1 MPLATGLRTAS
12 SRSATRP
19 GPAGHALYLLG
30 GFRLL
35 REGQPVLLPNHGQRL
50 IALLGLTGPYSR
62 TATAGTLWPEVSEQ
76 QAQGSLRTALWRLKR
91 QWPGLVTAAEHGLAL
106 NPLVEVDTAKFVS
119 AAMRTLEGG
128 PLQKREQPC
137 LGNLAAGELLPGW
150 YDDWVVFERER
161 LRQLQMHALERL
173 SEQFATQRRFAL
185 ALEAALE
192 AVRMEPLRES
202 AHASVIAV
210 HLAESNLIEARRH
223 YEHVRRLLWA
233 ELEVEPS
240 PRLRAMVSFEVS

>member
-1 MPLATGLRTAS
+1 M
-12 SRSATRP
+12 
-19 GPAGHALYLLG
+19 LG

-35 REGQPVLLPNHGQRL
+35 RDGEPVSLPNHGQRL

-62 TATAGTLWPEVSEQ
+62 TATAGTLWPDVSEQ

-91 QWPGLVTAAEHGLAL
+91 LWPELVIAAEHRLAL
-106 NPLVEVDTAKFVS
+106 SSLVEVDTAKFVS
-119 AAMRTLEGG
+119 AAMRTVEGS
-128 PLQKREQPC
+128 PAQQREQPG

-173 SEQFATQRRFAL
+173 SEQFAAERRFAL
-185 ALEAALE
+185 ALEAALK

-210 HLAESNLIEARRH
+210 HLAESNIIEARRH

-233 ELEVEPS
+233 ELQIDPS
-240 PRLRAMVSFEVS
+240 PHLRAMVSFQVSRVT

>member
-1 MPLATGLRTAS
+1 M
-12 SRSATRP
+12 
-19 GPAGHALYLLG
+19 LG
-30 GFRLL
+30 GFQLL
-35 REGQPVLLPNHGQRL
+35 REGEPVSLPNHGQRL

-62 TATAGTLWPEVSEQ
+62 TATAGTLWPDVSEQ

-91 QWPGLVTAAEHGLAL
+91 LWPELVTAAEHRLAL
-106 NPLVEVDTAKFVS
+106 NSLVEVDTAKFVS
-119 AAMRTLEGG
+119 AAMRTVEGS
-128 PLQKREQPC
+128 PAQQPG

-173 SEQFATQRRFAL
+173 SEQLAAQRRFAL
-185 ALEAALE
+185 ALEAALQ

-210 HLAESNLIEARRH
+210 HLAESNIIEARRH
-223 YEHVRRLLWA
+223 YEYVRRLLRA
-233 ELEVEPS
+233 ELQIEPS
-240 PRLRAMVSFEVS
+240 PHLRAMVSLQVSRVT